1 MKAFSSAIVI
11 HVSDLPTSLS
21 YYCDILG
28 FSEDFRFGDYV
39 GIIQGSVIIHLN
51 GQINQGIKKIP
62 GGAHLCID
70 CDTVDRFYEQIK
82 AKGALITVSIADRHY
97 GMRDFAVNDP
107 DGNTLVFGSSI
118 V

>member
-1 MKAFSSAIVI
+1 MKAISSATVI
-11 HVSDLPTSLS
+11 HVSDLPASLS

-39 GIIQGSVIIHLN
+39 GLLHGNVFVHLN
-51 GQINQGIKKIP
+51 GQVNQGIKKIP

-70 CDTVDRFYEQIK
+70 CDTVDSFYEQNK
-82 AKGALITVSIADRHY
+82 AKGALITVTLDDRDY

-107 DGNTLVFGSSI
+107 EGNTLVFGSSI